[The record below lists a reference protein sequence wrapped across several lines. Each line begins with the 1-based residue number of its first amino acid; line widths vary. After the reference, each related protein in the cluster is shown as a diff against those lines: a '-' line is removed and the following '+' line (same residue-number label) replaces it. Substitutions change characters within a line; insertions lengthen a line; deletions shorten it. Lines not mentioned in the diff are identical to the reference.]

1 MRNLSAAAIGLA
13 LLGAAGCAPA
23 AQTRAPSIL
32 PLRALRLY
40 ETGVGYFERSGDL
53 GGPSGSALPVPA
65 GHLDDAL
72 KSLVVLNGA
81 AGGQVSGLAF
91 PSSVSQGVARAR
103 AGLPVEAGKPITH
116 LALLVSLKGEQ
127 VEVMIDGAPILGR
140 VVEVIEEPADAPAEP
155 AKEGAG
161 KDAPPR
167 EPRLVPVLSLLTDK
181 GELVKLKG
189 AQVSRVRPVDP
200 AFAGRLDRALDALSS
215 RSAQRTRP
223 LSLLGDARGNVTF
236 GYIAE
241 TPIWRTTYRL
251 LVGDKGGALQG
262 WALVHNDTDEGWQG
276 VSLSLVNG
284 QPDSFIF
291 PLAAP
296 RYLRRSLIHPDD
308 ALSTIPQLQ
317 DQTADQLW
325 GDNPE
330 GSGSGTG
337 HGYGF
342 GSGHGRLGGSH
353 RVKAPSV
360 RMGMTRVSGPTVGNS
375 SLLSVGNLA
384 ELATASGVE
393 QGALFTYTAKLP
405 FSLEAH
411 SSALVPFLQ
420 TTVDVEPIAWFAD
433 ATSSARIA
441 VRFSNT
447 TGQTLPAGTLAVFAG
462 GGFTGEGAL
471 DRLKPGERRF
481 VQFGNELDA
490 EVSEKKVTYAEEPKR
505 LTFAHGRLEEH
516 FLRVAKRSW
525 ELENRGTTPRAFY
538 VGLDVQKNSSIKG
551 ADALDFDEDRG
562 RPVVIFRQAAKQ
574 KAVRAFEVTEGL
586 SRAFRADSL
595 TEKELKEI
603 TAHGGL
609 PAAELAVAN
618 EALPKVREL
627 EAAGRA
633 VEAVGKEISGIEA
646 DLERIREHMRA
657 LGGDKGG
664 AGPAAAPLVKRLLD
678 AEDRLAAAAKRR
690 EAAEKDRAAKVEA
703 LRATLSKLPAPE

>member
-1 MRNLSAAAIGLA
+1 
-13 LLGAAGCAPA
+13 
-23 AQTRAPSIL
+23 
-32 PLRALRLY
+32 
-40 ETGVGYFERSGDL
+40 
-53 GGPSGSALPVPA
+53 
-65 GHLDDAL
+65 
-72 KSLVVLNGA
+72 VVLNGA
-81 AGGQVSGLAF
+81 AGGQVSGLSF

-103 AGLPVEAGKPITH
+103 AGLPMEAGKPITH

-127 VEVMIDGAPILGR
+127 VEVTIDGALVLGR
-140 VVEVIEEPADAPAEP
+140 VIEVIEEPADLPEAP
-155 AKEGAG
+155 AKEGAS
-161 KDAPPR
+161 KETAPR

-251 LVGDKGGALQG
+251 LISDKGGALQG
-262 WALVHNDTDEGWQG
+262 WALVHNDTDEGWQS

-330 GSGSGTG
+330 GSNGGYGTG
-337 HGYGF
+337 QGF

-353 RVKAPSV
+353 RTKAPSI
-360 RMGMTRVSGPTVGNS
+360 RMGMTSISGPTVGNS
-375 SLLSVGNLA
+375 TLLSVGNLA

-420 TTVDVEPIAWFAD
+420 TAVDVEPIAWFAD

-447 TGQTLPAGTLAVFAG
+447 TGQTLPAGTLAVFAS

-490 EVSEKKVTYAEEPKR
+490 EVSEKKTTSTEEPKR
-505 LTFAHGRLEEH
+505 LTFLNGRLEEH
-516 FLRVAKRSW
+516 FLRVSKITW
-525 ELENRGTTPRAFY
+525 ELENRATAPRAFY
-538 VGLDVQKNSSIKG
+538 VGLSVQKNSSIKG

-562 RPVVIFRQAAKQ
+562 RPVVIFRQAAKL
-574 KAVRAFEVTEGL
+574 KAQRAFEVTEGL

-595 TEKELKEI
+595 TEKQLKEI
-603 TAHGGL
+603 TAHGSL

-618 EALPKVREL
+618 EALPKARDV

-633 VEAVGKEISGIEA
+633 VEAVGKDISNIDA
-646 DLERIREHMRA
+646 DIERIREHMRA

-664 AGPAAAPLVKRLLD
+664 AGPAAGPLVKRLLD
-678 AEDRLAAAAKRR
+678 AEDRLAAAQKRR
-690 EAAEKDRAAKVEA
+690 EAAEKDRTAKLEA